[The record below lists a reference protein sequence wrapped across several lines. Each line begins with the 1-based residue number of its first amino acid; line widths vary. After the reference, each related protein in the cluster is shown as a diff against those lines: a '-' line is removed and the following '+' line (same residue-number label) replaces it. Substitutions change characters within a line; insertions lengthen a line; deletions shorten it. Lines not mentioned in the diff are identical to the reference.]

1 MPKIVL
7 ATLGSHGDVHPFI
20 ALGKALQN
28 KGFDVVCASSGHY
41 RPLFAREGLAFAAIG
56 PDEDDALRL
65 MGVSADD
72 FVRELLTDDMAVV
85 RFSQDFLPQSV
96 RDLMPIV
103 AGADLVVCHHIVY
116 AAQLAAE
123 NFGIPY
129 VHVLL
134 SPTLL
139 LAPEDPPI
147 LGTAPFVRA
156 PGKLGRMWN
165 RSLAATLRLAFR
177 PFTRR
182 ARRVRADMGLPP
194 ARDLPFLDP
203 GDARAVL
210 GLFSPL
216 LMTQPTQ
223 TLGLG
228 ATFHDGGA
236 TQTLAPELEA
246 FLAAGEPPIV
256 LTLGSFAA
264 LGGAEVLR
272 DGVAAARALGRR
284 ALVIAGRDDARAIG
298 APEGDDLLIW
308 GYAPHSQVFARAA
321 AILHHGGAGTSVQAL
336 RAGKPQLIAPFFA
349 DQPDNAARVARLGVA
364 RVLPRAKFSTQKAAN
379 ALRDLLE
386 TPDYALR
393 ARDMSARVGAEDGAA
408 AAAKIIAELLAQ
420 TTTPPDRKPA
430 AQVASD

>member
-1 MPKIVL
+1 MTAKIVL
-7 ATLGSHGDVHPFI
+7 ATLGSHGDIHPFI

-28 KGFDVVCASSGHY
+28 RGFEVVAATSGHY
-41 RPLFAREGLAFAAIG
+41 RPLFEREGLRFSAIG
-56 PDEDDALRL
+56 PDEGDALRV
-65 MGVSADD
+65 MGVSADA
-72 FVRELLTDDMAVV
+72 FVKELLTDDLAVV
-85 RFSQDFLPQSV
+85 RFSQDFLAESV
-96 RDLMPIV
+96 RDLMPVV
-103 AGADLVVCHHIVY
+103 AGADLVVCHHIAY

-123 NFGIPY
+123 SFGIPY

-139 LAPEDPPI
+139 LQPEDPPV

-156 PGKLGRMWN
+156 PGKLGQMWN
-165 RSLAATLRLAFR
+165 RSLASSLRLAFR

-182 ARRVRADMGLPP
+182 ARRLRAAMGLPP

-203 GDARAVL
+203 GDALDVL

-216 LMTQPTQ
+216 LMTAPKNS
-223 TLGLG
+223 LGLG

-236 TQTLAPELEA
+236 AQKLAPEVEA
-246 FLAAGEPPIV
+246 FLDGGSPPVV

-264 LGGAEVLR
+264 LGGADILR

-364 RVLPRAKFSTQKAAN
+364 RVLPRAKFSTQRAVA
-379 ALRDLLE
+379 ALRHLLE
-386 TPDYALR
+386 KPDYALR
-393 ARDMSARVGAEDGAA
+393 AGEMAARIGAEDGAGA
-408 AAAKIIAELLAQ
+408 AAEVIARLVRQ
-420 TTTPPDRKPA
+420 KKTPPEA
-430 AQVASD
+430 AAPSSRN